1 MSVEAVETVE
11 FMEACRRIAGA
22 GVDPVVLFANKQFH
36 MDDRFIVKHEGRTIT
51 LYVVS
56 EMSSYINNN

>member
-22 GVDPVVLFANKQFH
+22 GLDPIVLFANKQFKT
-36 MDDRFIVKHEGRTIT
+36 DDRFIVKHEGNSVT
-51 LYVVS
+51 LFVVS
-56 EMSSYINNN
+56 EMSSAYIN